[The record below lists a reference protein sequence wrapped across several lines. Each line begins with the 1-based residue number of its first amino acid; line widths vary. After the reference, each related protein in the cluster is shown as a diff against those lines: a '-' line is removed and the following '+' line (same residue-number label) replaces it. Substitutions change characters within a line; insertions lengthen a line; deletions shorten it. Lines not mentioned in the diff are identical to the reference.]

1 MSGAD
6 LGIHLHGHGSLG
18 AGVLKPAAHLLIGF
32 LIAQLPSRFRRE
44 AEPGSRRGKLDA
56 LEIKSHARQD
66 YGPARTLAR
75 TGFPGGGK
83 ARMSGVHAK
92 IEHPALRR

>member
-6 LGIHLHGHGSLG
+6 LRVHLHGHDSLG
-18 AGVLKPAAHLLIGF
+18 TGVLKLAADLRVFL
-32 LIAQLPSRFRRE
+32 LIAQLPFRFRRE
-44 AEPGSRRGKLDA
+44 AEPGSRRRELDA

-66 YGPARTLAR
+66 YGPAQPLAR
-75 TGFPGGGK
+75 AGFPGGGK

-92 IEHPALRR
+92 IEHLALMR